1 VTRGSI
7 QLRHRKG
14 CDAPSKPDA
23 RACRC
28 APTVYVVLERQW
40 IKAGYLDR
48 GWRKSE
54 LEPFEAKLA
63 DMRGKLS
70 AGEPWQPR
78 KLMHLAEYADGWFDE
93 LAAAAQAGRISR
105 LTYNTYLGSWEN
117 HLAPAFG
124 ALPLA
129 AIDAGAVRKYVN
141 AKLAA
146 GLAPVTVNSTLTPL
160 SAMLTDAVT
169 DGLIAANP
177 ARQPRRARH
186 GSSRR
191 GQLFADARREAPKH
205 LEPVEA
211 LALLNATPAEHRTMV
226 LAALTTGARRGELLG
241 LRWEWID
248 FAKRRVWIGGQL
260 QGREPVG
267 CKYASEREVVLYSG
281 LAAALGPRR
290 QAEGFVFLGPD
301 DKAWLNQGPERDF
314 LRDAYDAAGLRRPGK
329 MWHLLRHTYASVLA
343 AGGIRRDVVE
353 ELMGHKRQG
362 TTSLYSHLFRDAY
375 DGVDEALDRVFGV
388 NQPSTAGSVPAET
401 DVSASAP
408 STSAVGSTPSIRR

>member
-1 VTRGSI
+1 MSRGSI

-14 CDAPSKPDA
+14 CSGSNKPEP
-23 RACRC
+23 RTCRC
-28 APTVYVVLERQW
+28 APTVYVLLEGQW
-40 IKAGYLDR
+40 VKVGYLER
-48 GWRKSE
+48 GWRKSD
-54 LEPFEAKLA
+54 LGPFEDRLG
-63 DMRGKLS
+63 DMRRRLA

-78 KLMHLAEYADGWFDE
+78 KLTRLAEYAEGWFDE
-93 LAAAAQAGRISR
+93 LALAAQAGRISK
-105 LTYNTYLGSWEN
+105 LTYNTYIGSWEN

-124 ALPLA
+124 SLPLA
-129 AIDAGAVRKYVN
+129 AIDAGAIRSYVN
-141 AKLAA
+141 AKVAE

-191 GQLFADARREAPKH
+191 GQLFADARREAPKF

-211 LALLNATPAEHRTMV
+211 RALLEATPAAHRPMV

-241 LRWEWID
+241 LRWEWVD

-260 QGREPVG
+260 QQREQVG
-267 CKYASEREVVLYSG
+267 CKYASEREVPLYSG

-290 QAEGFVFLGPD
+290 QAEGFVFVAPDGGP
-301 DKAWLNQGPERDF
+301 WPNQGPEREF
-314 LRDAYDAAGLRRPGK
+314 MRDGYDTAGLRRPGK

-362 TTSLYSHLFRDAY
+362 TTALYSHLFKDAY
-375 DGVDEALDRVFGV
+375 DGVEEALDAAFASSGAPAGDRVAL
-388 NQPSTAGSVPAET
+388 T
-401 DVSASAP
+401 
-408 STSAVGSTPSIRR
+408 